1 MTSLSFRKATKS
13 QSKLRMALDG
23 PSGSGKTFTGLTFAT
38 ALAQGGKV
46 AVIDTERGSAS
57 KYADMFSFDVLELDS
72 YHPQNYM
79 DGIDAAEQ
87 AGYAVVLIDSLSH
100 AWEGEGGVLEL
111 HEQATKR
118 DRAQNSYTAW
128 RDVTPIHRAL
138 VDAILQ
144 SKCHIIVTMRSK
156 TEYVM
161 TPDDRGRQTV
171 KKVGMA
177 PVQRAGM
184 EYEFDIV
191 ADLDTDHNMV
201 VSKSRCFAVADA
213 VVNKPKAAWM
223 GAVIAWLTD
232 GAPVVEAPVTRPEPA
247 DNWHG
252 ETNSQPSFEGWLK
265 TNNADPAGFYKFMG
279 VADWPAY
286 LAKTPTKAK
295 ALQDAKGYLAE
306 VRRKIAAAV
315 EAMPDDDD
323 DAPVDMDNEGD

>member
-1 MTSLSFRKATKS
+1 MSFKRAVKYDAKI
-13 QSKLRMALDG
+13 RMALAG
-23 PSGSGKTFTGLTFAT
+23 PAGSGKTYT
-38 ALAQGGKV
+38 ALKLATRFGGKI
-46 AVIDTERGSAS
+46 AVVDTEHGSAS
-57 KYADMFSFDVLELDS
+57 KYADLFAFDTLELTTFS
-72 YHPQNYM
+72 PLTYVEA
-79 DGIDAAEQ
+79 IKAAEA
-87 AGYAVVLIDSLSH
+87 AGYNVLVIDSLSH
-100 AWEGEGGVLEL
+100 AWMGKEGALE
-111 HEQATKR
+111 QV
-118 DRAQNSYTAW
+118 DRASARNKGNSYVAW
-128 RDVTPIHRAL
+128 RDVTPMHNSLI
-138 VDAILQ
+138 DAMLA
-144 SKCHIIVTMRSK
+144 SACHIIVTMRSK